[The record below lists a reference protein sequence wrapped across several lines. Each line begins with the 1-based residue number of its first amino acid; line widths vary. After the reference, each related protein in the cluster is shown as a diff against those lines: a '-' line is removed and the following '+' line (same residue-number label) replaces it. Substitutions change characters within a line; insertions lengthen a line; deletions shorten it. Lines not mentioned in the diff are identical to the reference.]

1 MCRMSGVS
9 PKVTPKQSGRHK
21 ARRVGSQ
28 VSESSIGGPERG
40 EPERG
45 IVVFPSQGLGN
56 SSVSQCSP
64 CHTTK
69 KKRGRPHDV
78 GRNLTDAEFSSEPSP
93 SSRVYSE
100 SKKRFKQLLPPLP
113 PAVRS
118 GKHVQVLLPN
128 QRTISIL
135 LVAGLGC
142 FEQFMADVET
152 VEKGAEWDT
161 SRKVEWGVNV
171 RLLDLN
177 GNTIADDASLL
188 LAIKGRK
195 PTVLLEVNIFVH

>member
-21 ARRVGSQ
+21 ARPVGSQ
-28 VSESSIGGPERG
+28 VSESSIGGREQ
-40 EPERG
+40 G

-69 KKRGRPHDV
+69 KKRGRSNDV
-78 GRNLTDAEFSSEPSP
+78 GGSLTDAEFSSEPSP

-100 SKKRFKQLLPPLP
+100 SKKRFKELLPPLPP

-135 LVAGLGC
+135 LVTGLGC